1 MDLAEKR
8 PNNIN
13 STYLKAR
20 ANNCPFILQNKN
32 LFYTYLCIVVI
43 GRVGGKKNMALFNPW
58 KELSCN
64 DNVWNHILWGCSAKT
79 DRKF

>member
-13 STYLKAR
+13 LTYLKAR
-20 ANNCPFILQNKN
+20 ATNCPFILQNKN
-32 LFYTYLCIVVI
+32 LFYTLCIVVI